1 MQLHLVTASQRHSVT
16 RQHLVTRHTRTRHV
30 TSPLDI
36 FSAGHKQQQQLW
48 LYDWIHGPNLTCYV
62 IVSLIGS
69 LSHWGVGPS
78 VSQTRLGDVN
88 CAIKMLVSANG
99 DICHTRAPTHPNI
112 STNEHFTYGT
122 ALKLTPTL
130 SFQIV
135 SNGVKIILQCVLIS
149 AENVSIRDHNFF

>member
-1 MQLHLVTASQRHSVT
+1 MQLHLVTASQRHTPTSC
-16 RQHLVTRHTRTRHV
+16 HTSHQD
-30 TSPLDI
+30 TSRDVSLGYLQRR
-36 FSAGHKQQQQLW
+36 AQTTTATLW
-48 LYDWIHGPNLTCYV
+48 LDHGPNLTCYV

>member
-1 MQLHLVTASQRHSVT
+1 MQLHLVTASHANILS
-16 RQHLVTRHTRTRHV
+16 HV
-30 TSPLDI
+30 TPGHVTWRLSWI
-36 FSAGHKQQQQLW
+36 SSAPGTNNNSNSDFMIGFMYIIYYMDPIL
-48 LYDWIHGPNLTCYV
+48 LVLL
-62 IVSLIGS
+62 VSLIGS
-69 LSHWGVGPS
+69 LSHPVWV
-78 VSQTRLGDVN
+78 RLGDVN

-122 ALKLTPTL
+122 ALKLTPPTL

-135 SNGVKIILQCVLIS
+135 SNGMKIILQCVLIS